1 MKYEQLRLMTPQHF
15 EFKLTCYWKDQLK
28 MDYDPRRW
36 PILLIFPGSGF
47 IQMTER
53 EAEPIALAFSAQGYQ
68 TMVVEYNLLDHGP
81 VYPNAIDVGLTAL
94 KYAKTQ
100 GPPHYGDANKTILMG
115 FSAGSH
121 VAALTNA
128 MGNNTEYLK
137 THGFGDSPLTSRL
150 QVLGYPVIDLAA
162 GFPKSREEAFKI
174 SPDEQY
180 WASQNLV
187 TDQTPPTFLW
197 NTCADAVVPTMNS
210 LLYAEALARH
220 HVEYDIHTFTHG
232 KHGLCLSTV
241 ETSRYNYPEDIE
253 LRAANWVPLVLSWLS
268 EMLDLTQVDFK

>member
-1 MKYEQLRLMTPQHF
+1 MRYEQLRLMTPQHF

-68 TMVVEYNLLDHGP
+68 TMVVEYNLLDRGP

-115 FSAGSH
+115 FSNLAYPSGASTS
-121 VAALTNA
+121 VNV
-128 MGNNTEYLK
+128 Y
-137 THGFGDSPLTSRL
+137 SPGPRPLNRNM
-150 QVLGYPVIDLAA
+150 P
-162 GFPKSREEAFKI
+162 I
-174 SPDEQY
+174 SC
-180 WASQNLV
+180 SSSGRV
-187 TDQTPPTFLW
+187 
-197 NTCADAVVPTMNS
+197 
-210 LLYAEALARH
+210 
-220 HVEYDIHTFTHG
+220 
-232 KHGLCLSTV
+232 
-241 ETSRYNYPEDIE
+241 
-253 LRAANWVPLVLSWLS
+253 
-268 EMLDLTQVDFK
+268 